1 MKVSWED
8 FNKRK
13 KEDTI
18 EHIYPQ
24 SPNDIYWKNRFGH
37 LKPSEKRQYLN
48 SLGNLLLLNRSKIQ
62 SCRITILTKEMSA
75 KQRRKRNRI
84 L

>member
-24 SPNDIYWKNRFGH
+24 SPNDTYWKNRFGH
-37 LKPSEKRQYLN
+37 LTPSEKRMYLN
-48 SLGNLLLLNRSKIQ
+48 SLGNLLLLSRSKNSKLQ
-62 SCRITILTKEMSA
+62 NYDFD
-75 KQRRKRNRI
+75 KRNVSETKTEKK
-84 L
+84 